1 MSHTAMIKL
10 ERLNSDRTRLSK
22 AAFNLHPSSIMNSM
36 SNHMKKRKSVAES
49 SPLLKVHHSRSTKV
63 KTIMKKDRDSR
74 LLKDCLLT
82 DFHLGS
88 AEMRININNLQKVL
102 IRPSMLSSTKID
114 DDSTR
119 Y

>member
-1 MSHTAMIKL
+1 
-10 ERLNSDRTRLSK
+10 
-22 AAFNLHPSSIMNSM
+22 
-36 SNHMKKRKSVAES
+36 
-49 SPLLKVHHSRSTKV
+49 
-63 KTIMKKDRDSR
+63 MKKDRDSR